1 MSAQSRRKPSKLFT
15 ATVYGVIWVALLAL
29 MTWCVWG
36 TLAEIRTQDEGRYT
50 QGYIALYLF
59 FLIIL
64 AVIAFCRIGG
74 IEASKRLYL
83 TVQLVNFT
91 VLLGTFRGVLLLAG
105 GNGFAFFLGNPEP
118 GVVSVYEAFFI
129 WVLFLFG
136 AILQL
141 LSVMN
146 DKYRNKIRIGVGGLL
161 FIISI
166 FLPNMLSSF
175 ALLRAMCTNPLPEGT
190 CIKEQCQTQAI
201 GWIPMFTMALAFSAA
216 LAVLFFF
223 TMLSPAV
230 AHFISWLTSDGT
242 NARESGSLS
251 DSLEGAQN
259 QQNLPGQELETAV
272 LPSSA
277 EPPSSGAQRH
287 STCGSFAAAV
297 LGGAIVWTIQA
308 IGIRMT
314 KHR

>member
-1 MSAQSRRKPSKLFT
+1 MSVQSRRKPSMLFT
-15 ATVYGVIWVALLAL
+15 ATIYGFTWAALLTL
-29 MTWCVWG
+29 MTCCVWG
-36 TLAEIRTQDEGRYT
+36 TVTEIRTQTIGDSARS
-50 QGYIALYLF
+50 YIAWY
-59 FLIIL
+59 FLSLLLPAII
-64 AVIAFCRIGG
+64 AVCRMGG
-74 IEASKRLYL
+74 AEASKRLYL

-91 VLLGTFRGVLLLAG
+91 VLLGVFRVVLDLAG
-105 GNGFAFFLGNPEP
+105 ENGLAFFLGNPVP
-118 GVVSVYEAFFI
+118 GVISAYEAFFI
-129 WVLFLFG
+129 WLLFLLG
-136 AILQL
+136 AILQM

-146 DKYRNKIRIGVGGLL
+146 DGYQSRIRSGVGGIL
-161 FIISI
+161 FIIGI
-166 FLPNMLSSF
+166 FLPNTLNSY
-175 ALLRAMCTNPLPEGT
+175 ALLRAT
-190 CIKEQCQTQAI
+190 CMGLQPNAQCEERVI
-201 GWIPMFTMALAFSAA
+201 EMIPVFTMTIAFSAA

-230 AHFISWLTSDGT
+230 ARFISWLTGDGN

-277 EPPSSGAQRH
+277 EPPASVAQRH
-287 STCGSFAAAV
+287 SSRGSFAAAV
-297 LGGAIVWTIQA
+297 LGGAVVWTIQA

>member
-1 MSAQSRRKPSKLFT
+1 MSVQSRRKPSMLFT
-15 ATVYGVIWVALLAL
+15 ATIYGFTWAALLTL
-29 MTWCVWG
+29 MTCCVWG
-36 TLAEIRTQDEGRYT
+36 TVTEIRTQTIGDSARS
-50 QGYIALYLF
+50 YIAWY
-59 FLIIL
+59 FLSLLLPAII
-64 AVIAFCRIGG
+64 AVCRMGG
-74 IEASKRLYL
+74 AEASKRLYL

-91 VLLGTFRGVLLLAG
+91 VLLGVFRVVLDLAG
-105 GNGFAFFLGNPEP
+105 ENGLAFFLGNPVP
-118 GVVSVYEAFFI
+118 GVISAYEAFFI
-129 WVLFLFG
+129 WLLFLLG
-136 AILQL
+136 AILQM

-146 DKYRNKIRIGVGGLL
+146 DGYQSRIRSGVGGIL
-161 FIISI
+161 FIIGI
-166 FLPNMLSSF
+166 FLPNMLNSY
-175 ALLRAMCTNPLPEGT
+175 ALLRAT
-190 CIKEQCQTQAI
+190 CMGLQPNAQCEERVI
-201 GWIPMFTMALAFSAA
+201 EMIPVFTMAIAFSAA

-230 AHFISWLTSDGT
+230 ARFISWLTGDGT

-277 EPPSSGAQRH
+277 EPPASVAQRH
-287 STCGSFAAAV
+287 SSRGSFAAAV
-297 LGGAIVWTIQA
+297 LGGAVVWTIQA